1 MKKGFTLIELLAVIV
16 ILSIIAL
23 ITVPILLNV
32 IDNAKIGTLRNSA
45 YGIIE
50 SADLYFAQNFGK
62 EQESILFEFS
72 NGEQI
77 SEKKLSFKGKIDNGK
92 VVLNKDNKVLLC
104 IDNGKNY
111 AYKSYSDDKV
121 TTGLGTCGEYE
132 QENGEIEINNDNGA
146 IIYVNNEVVQ
156 EIPENYLYS
165 FVSKD
170 KNNIV
175 IKIITDYNQ
184 YDALELITTKKST
197 YTGFTELLNDT
208 ELFEQI
214 MDNKLAVEYLLN
226 SSELIDEIKKHENY
240 SEKLVPIILESNHVT
255 DLQKY
260 EKGLPFYLYNKGSYS
275 TELFSVTYSSYTHHS
290 SGTPSISL
298 TKNSESLSVYTS
310 LRPSHCPG
318 SYVSSTIPINI
329 DVLKHNKIKYDITSY
344 SSGFSSQST
353 LIGLGNSSSVSTSNY
368 DSVMKHSKSL
378 GEGINEIEISNSG
391 TYYPLIMSYLCYS
404 DSNYYSLSYTIN
416 RIWFE

>member
-16 ILSIIAL
+16 IISIVAL

-32 IDNAKIGTLRNSA
+32 IDNAKIGALRNSA
-45 YGIIE
+45 YGIVD
-50 SADLYFAQNFGK
+50 SANLYFAKNFGAEK
-62 EQESILFEFS
+62 ESILFEFS
-72 NGEQI
+72 DGKQI
-77 SEKKLSFKGKIDNGK
+77 SEKKLDINGKIENGK
-92 VVLNKDNKVLLC
+92 VVLNKENKILLC

-111 AYKSYSDDKV
+111 AYKSYSDSKV

-132 QENGEIEINNDNGA
+132 QENGEIEINDDNGA
-146 IIYVNNEVVQ
+146 IIYVNNEVVKD
-156 EIPENYLYS
+156 IPENYLYS

-170 KNNIV
+170 KNNLI

-184 YDALELITTKKST
+184 YDALELITTKRST
-197 YTGFTELLNDT
+197 HNSFNELLNDT

-226 SSELIDEIKKHENY
+226 SSELIGEIKKHENY
-240 SEKLVPIILESNHVT
+240 SEELVPIILESNQVT

-275 TELFSVTYSSYTHHS
+275 PDLFSLTYSKYAHS
-290 SGTPSISL
+290 SSDSSTISV
-298 TKNSESLSVYTS
+298 TKNSNYISVSTS
-310 LRPSHCPG
+310 LIPSHCPG
-318 SYVSSTIPINI
+318 SYVSSTIPLNI
-329 DVLKHNKIKYDITSY
+329 DTSKHNKIKYDISSY

-353 LIGLGNSSSVSTSNY
+353 SVGLGNSYSVSTGNFST
-368 DSVMKHSKSL
+368 VMKHSKSL

-391 TYYPLIMSYLCYS
+391 TYYPLIMSYLCYT
-404 DSNYYSLSYTIN
+404 DGNYLPLSYNIN